1 MSALGKDSLYLKS
14 GLEAFKGGSDVHN
27 GDSEFDDNVAAIV
40 ASQKGQGENA
50 MISMAMI
57 SMIGIVYLPSEELH
71 LHEKLFKSN
80 PTSECK
86 YPNGALAHFR
96 PPLLPSIGQGN
107 PPHFQMMGST
117 APMWKDAPSSTC
129 IHHARLGEHTVQ
141 LWIKSHMTDI
151 VVRVKDRCFLAHKA
165 VLTCY
170 CPFFQKN
177 LLAPGRLEVQDND
190 GWVVQVEL
198 QNVSG
203 SAFEI
208 LLSYM
213 YTGRLQLTCNN
224 LGDVFR
230 ASRLLQMKDITHI
243 CAQVWQ
249 AMRGLEEENIIF
261 KTGGQVG
268 HDNHVCVSQI
278 LQLESMEC
286 VQILSG
292 KIGGVVSALYL
303 YVTAKKLNISH
314 ACQRAFRVITSR
326 FMEVTESIEFML
338 LDVCYICDILG
349 ADTIGTH
356 STRGAGNDNHVR
368 DAYASQH
375 EIPVFMAALKWIDY
389 DFYTREKHVPQV
401 LSCVRFNQMSV
412 EELLACFHPPVL
424 PGILEIPEVLHML
437 LCATCYAA
445 ARIVGKQD
453 SFLKYQ
459 QRPRKYLLEGE
470 TMLWDDTKYNPYYH
484 SQAEIYHAATKIQ
497 ACYKGLRVRRSF
509 YKMKVRYLQAA
520 MKIQAIFRGSRVRKA
535 MNKSLMVKKP
545 DQVWLDPKIIL
556 QITNPTSNLYL
567 NNIDDWFEIGGPKS
581 TSPDFFRVPDQPL
594 LYVTGG
600 LDPFRTDDLTVGTA
614 IHVYYPNDDKWEQAG
629 KMPVPRHHHN
639 LVLLNNT
646 LYVIGGCDPRDSIS
660 GELAPTRTCFMYNLE
675 VQRWSRISDLIHA
688 RVYNGTV
695 VASGSIYVLGGKD
708 ESGRSPWLC
717 PRILSSVERYCPQTN
732 QWTLLDHSMPS
743 SRMGVAV
750 CALNDRIWIAGGIV
764 KSPEDNRILVVRDF
778 DCFDSVIGA

>member
-40 ASQKGQGENA
+40 ASQKGQGENPWLESSLDPYIA
-50 MISMAMI
+50 DS
-57 SMIGIVYLPSEELH
+57 
-71 LHEKLFKSN
+71 
-80 PTSECK
+80 
-86 YPNGALAHFR
+86 R

-249 AMRGLEEENIIF
+249 AMRGLEEENNIF
-261 KTGGQVG
+261 KTGGQAALHTQDSGYCCCCDGDAWRHLRLFFGHDNNNIIIIPSTRGTG

-356 STRGAGNDNHVR
+356 RYLSFLPVSLIIPYFFIPSTRGAGNGNH
-368 DAYASQH
+368 
-375 EIPVFMAALKWIDY
+375 
-389 DFYTREKHVPQV
+389 
-401 LSCVRFNQMSV
+401 
-412 EELLACFHPPVL
+412 
-424 PGILEIPEVLHML
+424 
-437 LCATCYAA
+437 
-445 ARIVGKQD
+445 
-453 SFLKYQ
+453 
-459 QRPRKYLLEGE
+459 
-470 TMLWDDTKYNPYYH
+470 
-484 SQAEIYHAATKIQ
+484 
-497 ACYKGLRVRRSF
+497 
-509 YKMKVRYLQAA
+509 
-520 MKIQAIFRGSRVRKA
+520 
-535 MNKSLMVKKP
+535 
-545 DQVWLDPKIIL
+545 
-556 QITNPTSNLYL
+556 
-567 NNIDDWFEIGGPKS
+567 GG
-581 TSPDFFRVPDQPL
+581 
-594 LYVTGG
+594 
-600 LDPFRTDDLTVGTA
+600 
-614 IHVYYPNDDKWEQAG
+614 
-629 KMPVPRHHHN
+629 
-639 LVLLNNT
+639 
-646 LYVIGGCDPRDSIS
+646 
-660 GELAPTRTCFMYNLE
+660 
-675 VQRWSRISDLIHA
+675 
-688 RVYNGTV
+688 
-695 VASGSIYVLGGKD
+695 
-708 ESGRSPWLC
+708 
-717 PRILSSVERYCPQTN
+717 
-732 QWTLLDHSMPS
+732 
-743 SRMGVAV
+743 
-750 CALNDRIWIAGGIV
+750 
-764 KSPEDNRILVVRDF
+764 
-778 DCFDSVIGA
+778 